1 MLYKLLEDIR
11 HCLEAKVPRTAE
23 EQEILDRIL
32 LALPHTRRDRDAEH
46 LATNEVLV
54 RICPDTGHP
63 ILVCHD
69 GQGQCSCLH
78 NETVEEDAVDVKLWL
93 SSLGRE
99 CNGNRKL
106 LEAVVD
112 LAYNAGAENLWEDRD
127 SRAVVSDI
135 IRWAGEFET
144 RHAGTDW
151 DTEDYLLAIDKFY
164 QEKITDKY
172 K

>member
-11 HCLEAKVPRTAE
+11 HRLEAKDPQMAE

-32 LALPHTRRDRDAEH
+32 LALPHIRRDRDAEL
-46 LATNEVLV
+46 LAPSEVLV
-54 RICPDTGHP
+54 RVCPDTGHP
-63 ILVCHD
+63 VLVCHD

-78 NETVEEDAVDVKLWL
+78 NETVEEDAADVKLWL

-99 CNGNRKL
+99 CNGNRRL

-112 LAYNAGAENLWEDRD
+112 LAYNAGAEHLWEDRD

-151 DTEDYLLAIDKFY
+151 DTEDYLLAVDGFY
-164 QEKITDKY
+164 REKTADI
-172 K
+172 

>member
-11 HCLEAKVPRTAE
+11 LRLEMKGPRTAE
-23 EQEILDRIL
+23 EQEILNRIL
-32 LALPHTRRDRDAEH
+32 LALPHTRRDRDAEL
-46 LATNEVLV
+46 LAPSEVLV
-54 RICPDTGHP
+54 RVCPDTGHP
-63 ILVCHD
+63 VLVCHN

-93 SSLGRE
+93 LSLGRE

-106 LEAVVD
+106 LETVVD
-112 LAYNAGAENLWEDRD
+112 LAYNAGAENLWEGRD

-151 DTEDYLLAIDKFY
+151 DTGDYLLAVDGFY
-164 QEKITDKY
+164 KEKITDM
-172 K
+172 

>member
-11 HCLEAKVPRTAE
+11 RCLEAKGPRTAE

-32 LALPHTRRDRDAEH
+32 LALPHTRRNRDAEQ
-46 LATNEVLV
+46 LAPSEVLV
-54 RICPDTGHP
+54 RVCPDTGHP
-63 ILVCHD
+63 VLVCHD

-78 NETVEEDAVDVKLWL
+78 NETVEEDAADVILWL

-99 CNGNRKL
+99 CNGNRRL

-112 LAYNAGAENLWEDRD
+112 LAYNAGAEHLWEDRD

-151 DTEDYLLAIDKFY
+151 DTEDYLLAVDGFY
-164 QEKITDKY
+164 REKTADI
-172 K
+172 